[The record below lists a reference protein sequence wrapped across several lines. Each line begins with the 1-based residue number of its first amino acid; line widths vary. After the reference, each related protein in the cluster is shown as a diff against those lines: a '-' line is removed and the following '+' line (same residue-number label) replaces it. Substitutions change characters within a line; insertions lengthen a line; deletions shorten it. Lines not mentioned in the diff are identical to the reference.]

1 MGTRDPRV
9 DAYIDHAAG
18 FAQPVLRHL
27 RELVHEACPDAVEK
41 MKWRTPAF
49 QYHGILC
56 GMAAFKEHCTFG
68 FWHPLMREQ
77 AGRDARA
84 ANDAMGQ
91 FGRIT
96 RVADLPK
103 DGALKALV
111 RRAAKLN
118 ASGVKVPRETGKKRP
133 LVVPNDFGV
142 ALRGSAEARE
152 TFKRI
157 SRSHQREYVE
167 WIESAKREETR
178 TRRLAT
184 AIEWLAEGKVKEWR
198 YQRR

>member
-9 DAYIDHAAG
+9 DAYIEQASS

-27 RELVHEACPDAVEK
+27 RGLVHEACPDVAETI
-41 MKWRTPAF
+41 KWRMPSF

-56 GMAAFKEHCTFG
+56 HMAAFKAHCTFG
-68 FWHPLMREQ
+68 FWHALMREQ
-77 AGRDARA
+77 AGRDPQSD
-84 ANDAMGQ
+84 DAMGQ

-96 RVADLPK
+96 RITDLPK

-133 LVVPNDFGV
+133 LVVPNDLGM
-142 ALRGSAEARE
+142 ALRRNREARA
-152 TFKRI
+152 TFKAF
-157 SRSHQREYVE
+157 SRTRQREYVE

-178 TRRLAT
+178 ARRLAT
-184 AIEWLAEGKVKEWR
+184 AIEWLAEGKTKEWR
-198 YQRR
+198 YEGR